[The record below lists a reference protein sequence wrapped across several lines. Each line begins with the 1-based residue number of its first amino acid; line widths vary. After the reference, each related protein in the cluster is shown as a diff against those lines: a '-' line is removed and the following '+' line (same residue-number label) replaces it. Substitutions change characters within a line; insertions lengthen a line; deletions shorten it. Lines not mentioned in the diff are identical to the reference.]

1 MIQRLAILALGS
13 LALAHGGNATEK
25 EAAVKQKIPMISPW
39 DANQWEPG
47 SDHSF
52 WRAGTGKAKEA
63 GAEAAK
69 PSAKP
74 IPSPTGT
81 PAKPDFSNRQSEK

>member
-13 LALAHGGNATEK
+13 LALSNGGKATDK
-25 EAAVKQKIPMISPW
+25 ETAVKQKIPMISPW

-47 SDHSF
+47 SDQSF
-52 WRAGTGKAKEA
+52 WRAGTGKVKEA

-74 IPSPTGT
+74 TPSRPGT
-81 PAKPDFSNRQSEK
+81 PAKPDFSNRQTEK